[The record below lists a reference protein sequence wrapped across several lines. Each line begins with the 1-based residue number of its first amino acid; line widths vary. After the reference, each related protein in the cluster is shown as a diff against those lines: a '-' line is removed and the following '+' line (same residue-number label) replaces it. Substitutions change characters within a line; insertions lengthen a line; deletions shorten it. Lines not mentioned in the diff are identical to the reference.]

1 MGLWPQ
7 HPDKTDLGT
16 PLERP
21 ALFLSLTLA
30 LPPRTALVR
39 DRRKTPNAD
48 RQMPR
53 SKKKAVRKRGRPRRA
68 KEPPGTS
75 QGGSVE
81 PETKTEPTRAPEPG
95 HFLPF
100 SGRGHRL
107 GTLGANDRAGT
118 APPSCSSPSTS
129 SPGHRRPPQAK
140 RPKTSG
146 DIERPASTSQ
156 EKEGVRGREEYL
168 EPVDREPLVYHMDA
182 RVHRHGYS
190 EDLPEDFFDIT
201 VDDIK
206 KRFDQLRSERMAREE
221 APLMTQ
227 AQRMALMLKK
237 MERYPKVT
245 LRIQFPDRHI
255 LQGFFRPLETVDALR
270 HFVRGHLADPQQCFN
285 LFTAPPRHNLDDPTA
300 TLFQANL
307 FPTALVYFSSDVQTD
322 CYLQKQL
329 LESRVSV
336 LEAER
341 ARTRCTP
348 GSLTPSSTSAVLEGP
363 FPPPAA
369 SNTPAN
375 QQSTAARRP
384 GLRTN
389 SQAPNPLRTDPSKV
403 PEWLKMPGKK

>member
-1 MGLWPQ
+1 
-7 HPDKTDLGT
+7 
-16 PLERP
+16 
-21 ALFLSLTLA
+21 
-30 LPPRTALVR
+30 
-39 DRRKTPNAD
+39 
-48 RQMPR
+48 MPR
-53 SKKKAVRKRGRPRRA
+53 SKKKAVRNRGRPRQS
-68 KEPPGTS
+68 EESPGTPHGRS
-75 QGGSVE
+75 AE
-81 PETKTEPTRAPEPG
+81 PETKTEPSQAPEPSR
-95 HFLPF
+95 FLPF
-100 SGRGHRL
+100 SSRGHRL
-107 GTLGANDRAGT
+107 GTLGANERAGAT
-118 APPSCSSPSTS
+118 PQSCSSPSTS
-129 SPGHRRPPQAK
+129 SAGLRRPPQAK

-146 DIERPASTSQ
+146 DIERPVSTSQ
-156 EKEGVRGREEYL
+156 EEGGIRGGEEYL
-168 EPVDREPLVYHMDA
+168 EPVDREPLVYHMDTG
-182 RVHRHGYS
+182 VQRHGYS

-206 KRFDQLRSERMAREE
+206 KRFDQLRSERMAQEE

-245 LRIQFPDRHI
+245 LRIQFPDRHV
-255 LQGFFRPLETVDALR
+255 LQGFFRPLETVDTLR
-270 HFVRGHLADPQQCFN
+270 HFVRSHLANPQQCFN

-307 FPTALVYFSSDVQTD
+307 FPKALVYFSSDVQTD

-341 ARTRCTP
+341 ARACCTP
-348 GSLTPSSTSAVLEGP
+348 GSPTPSSTSAILEGP

-369 SNTPAN
+369 SNAPAN
-375 QQSTAARRP
+375 QQSTAAGRP